1 MAERPDRVGHKS
13 CGESDRHR
21 PRRPGHRRASAFQ
34 ALTKFKMQDARCK
47 KAARRRAAL
56 AFCILHVALLAL
68 PAKAAAQNS
77 QFFDALLPMYKAL
90 SGAYGDEGT
99 QLAAHLTSMSAAL
112 ARWDTSS
119 REAEVE
125 LRARLRGAD
134 PQTALQAHTLL
145 ASTSIE
151 RGRFA
156 EAIREFDAAI
166 RIDPRRAA
174 FHRFKAL
181 SYQALGRQADAA
193 AAFRAAWTIDPAD
206 PLNAYQ
212 LLVHRSA
219 QTTAA
224 QRARARDTLAMLE
237 RELVGGTRT
246 KAAAPFLSLRAIE
259 DEAAGA
265 MAFAPAAYT
274 RAFSL
279 LLKGELDAGMTSL
292 RDAVRMDPLV
302 ADAALRLEPMTR
314 GIAALRQGQ

>member
-99 QLAAHLTSMSAAL
+99 QLAAHLTSLSSAL

-125 LRARLRGAD
+125 LRARLRRAD
-134 PQTALQAHTLL
+134 PQTALQAHTVL

-174 FHRFKAL
+174 FHRLKAL

-212 LLVHRSA
+212 LLVHSA

-224 QRARARDTLAMLE
+224 QRARARDTLAVLE
-237 RELVGGTRT
+237 RELVSGERK
-246 KAAAPFLSLRAIE
+246 KATATFLSLRPIE
-259 DEAAGA
+259 DEAAGV
-265 MAFAPAAYT
+265 MAFAPAAYS

-292 RDAVRMDPLV
+292 RDAVSMDPLV
-302 ADAALRLEPMTR
+302 ADAALRLEPITR
-314 GIAALRQGQ
+314 GVAA